1 MSTLALLGKGRCSI
15 GVIHI
20 PPFPTSFRRP
30 KGSFEELLDYCER
43 CARRL
48 EEAGFDALLL
58 QNVGDEPTHLAA
70 PPETVAYMTLVGDR
84 VRKAVSLPL
93 GISLLNHDGKSPLAI
108 AKAIGADFVRLK
120 TYVGVMVKMTGLLN
134 GCYYEA
140 VKYRREIQAE
150 NIALFAD
157 IFDREGQPL
166 GAVDLVEMA
175 HFAEYSCMA
184 DALILTGRSK
194 EETSQMLQAVAE
206 KVSLPLI
213 VGGGVNAGSAGIL
226 KSLCKGFIIGAAVKE
241 QADDFSEISTEK
253 ATRLVASIKLP

>member
-1 MSTLALLGKGRCSI
+1 MSTLELLHKGQCAI

-20 PPFPTSFRRP
+20 PPFPTSFRKP
-30 KGSFEELLDYCER
+30 SGSFEQLLDYCER
-43 CARRL
+43 CAKRL
-48 EEAGFDALLL
+48 ESAGFDALLL

-70 PPETVAYMTLVGDR
+70 PPETVAYMTLVGNK
-84 VRKAVSLPL
+84 VRQAVSIPI

-108 AKAIGADFVRLK
+108 AKAVGADFVRLK
-120 TYVGVMVKMTGLLN
+120 TYVGVMVKMTGLLS

-140 VKYRREIQAE
+140 IKYRREIQAE

-166 GAVDLVEMA
+166 GAIDLVEMA

-194 EETSQMLQAVAE
+194 EETCQMLHDVAK
-206 KVSLPLI
+206 KVSIPLI
-213 VGGGVNAGSAGIL
+213 VGGGVSNESIGKL
-226 KSLCKGFIIGAAVKE
+226 KVISKGFIVGAAVKE
-241 QADDFSEISTEK
+241 QEDDFSEISLEK
-253 ATRLVASIKLP
+253 ATHLVASIKLS